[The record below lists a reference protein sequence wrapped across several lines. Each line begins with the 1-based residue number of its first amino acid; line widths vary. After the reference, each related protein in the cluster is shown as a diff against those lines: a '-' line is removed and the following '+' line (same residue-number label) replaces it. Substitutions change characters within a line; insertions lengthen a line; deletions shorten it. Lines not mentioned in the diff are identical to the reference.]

1 MHTARSLH
9 SAHCPFTL
17 DFTGTR
23 YTGSQ
28 TMRRSAGSST
38 MPRTYCCAVLF
49 LSACCCCECLR
60 RTRSNSSELRPIL
73 ANHASMNASHM
84 GLLWTPDLPP
94 IPDSRPGIGGNCSM
108 GELKY
113 NKVPLKNSTMCL
125 APEGDWI
132 SDKIRKVGHWYDCML
147 LRRLWHAPV
156 ADRSHGGIFL
166 EIGAN
171 IGTCTLEFLLLTDA
185 YIIAVEPSPFNLYHL
200 TRTLH
205 MAALQNPALAS
216 RVAVLTL
223 AAGDASIRGAGFR
236 TPHGNAGNSQMV
248 TPPSPPLPRP
258 AAKGATATNGR
269 AAASAH
275 RGLSPGA
282 HPASRPASQKVA
294 ACRGSCT
301 VQRVAVEPLDQ
312 IFPGRA
318 LRSVRLLKVDT
329 EGFECSVL
337 RGARQLL
344 RSGEVQRITAEVN
357 SGMLLRAGCDETRL
371 HRELWSSGAYNVSLR
386 PTMTEA
392 TFIAQRFGG
401 PLAMCSGP
409 SGCPNVPWDYSSPE
423 WQTPGTLLHPHPGS
437 SSSSTSAVPE
447 GALHV
452 RLPCAS
458 HLLKGFGKMKYDACM
473 ASALG
478 SCPPAVCA
486 SLSTGAGALPPILLL
501 APEDK

>member
-1 MHTARSLH
+1 MHGRPNRTPRAK
-9 SAHCPFTL
+9 AKP
-17 DFTGTR
+17 TR
-23 YTGSQ
+23 
-28 TMRRSAGSST
+28 RPDGSST
-38 MPRTYCCAVLF
+38 MSTRFCAVLF
-49 LSACCCCECLR
+49 LADCECLR
-60 RTRSNSSELRPIL
+60 RTRSNSSDLRPIL

-156 ADRSHGGIFL
+156 ADRSRGGIFL
-166 EIGAN
+166 EVGAN

-223 AAGDASIRGAGFR
+223 AAGDASIRGAGLR

-258 AAKGATATNGR
+258 AAKGAAATNGR
-269 AAASAH
+269 AASAH
-275 RGLSPGA
+275 RGLSPGGN
-282 HPASRPASQKVA
+282 PASPGRPQKVA

-301 VQRVAVEPLDQ
+301 VQSVAVEPLDK

-318 LRSVRLLKVDT
+318 LRSVRLFKVDT
-329 EGFECSVL
+329 EGFECNVL

-344 RSGEVQRITAEVN
+344 RSGEVKRVTAEVN
-357 SGMLLRAGCDETRL
+357 SGMLQRAGCDETRL

-386 PTMTEA
+386 PTMTES

-409 SGCPNVPWDYSSPE
+409 SGCPNVPLDYSSPE

-437 SSSSTSAVPE
+437 SSSSTSSSAGPE
-447 GALHV
+447 EALHV

-486 SLSTGAGALPPILLL
+486 SLSTGAGVLPPLLLL
-501 APEDK
+501 APER